1 MDKIVPF
8 LYSDPHAMFRTRR
21 AAYPTPQHGYGHG
34 YPHLG
39 SHNHG
44 HMMGTGMYGL
54 YNEDN
59 LHLHHHPRYGSGAV
73 ERHQQEHH
81 EHNQY
86 RSYDRYHNN
95 QRNTSPND
103 VYHNYHHDGRY

>member
-1 MDKIVPF
+1 
-8 LYSDPHAMFRTRR
+8 MFRTRR
-21 AAYPTPQHGYGHG
+21 AAHPTPQHGYGHDFP
-34 YPHLG
+34 YLG

-59 LHLHHHPRYGSGAV
+59 LHLHHYPRNGGWGGGGGSGVAD
-73 ERHQQEHH
+73 RHHREQEHR
-81 EHNQY
+81 Y
-86 RSYDRYHNN
+86 RSYDRYHNHQ
-95 QRNTSPND
+95 QRHSPPND